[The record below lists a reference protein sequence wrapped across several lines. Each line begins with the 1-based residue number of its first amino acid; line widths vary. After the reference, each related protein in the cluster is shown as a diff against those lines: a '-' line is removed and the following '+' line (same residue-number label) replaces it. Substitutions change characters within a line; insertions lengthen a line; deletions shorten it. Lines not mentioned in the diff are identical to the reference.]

1 MPRDPNKG
9 NQKQSRNQQAIQK
22 SSASWLHQSP
32 DWPVYQVLLSEG
44 WDKQDELATALVA
57 RQSPRSGKIA
67 VASFLVDLA
76 CMGVKSSFVRICK
89 SPEEYQRRVL
99 RSLSEEQTFKPADF
113 DLVAKIVAEGL
124 AYAEKLGISPD
135 PEYHQAQRLLAG
147 ANPAACTVDVPLG
160 GPEGKPH
167 FIAGPYDDVEQI
179 MATLTRTVGPEGFN
193 YTVFQKDPMP
203 MPDIGGLFGMQK
215 K

>member
-1 MPRDPNKG
+1 
-9 NQKQSRNQQAIQK
+9 
-22 SSASWLHQSP
+22 
-32 DWPVYQVLLSEG
+32 VLLSEG
-44 WDKQDELATALVA
+44 WEKQDELATTLVA

-67 VASFLVDLA
+67 VASFLVDLS
-76 CMGVKSSFVRICK
+76 CMGVKSAFVRICK

-99 RSLSEEQTFKPADF
+99 RSLSEEQTLKPAEL

-135 PEYHQAQRLLAG
+135 PEYHQARLLLQG
-147 ANPAACTVDVPLG
+147 ANPDACTVEVPLG
-160 GPEGKPH
+160 GSEGKPH

-179 MATLTRTVGPEGFN
+179 MANLTRTVGPEGFN
-193 YTVFQKDPMP
+193 YTIYQKEPMP